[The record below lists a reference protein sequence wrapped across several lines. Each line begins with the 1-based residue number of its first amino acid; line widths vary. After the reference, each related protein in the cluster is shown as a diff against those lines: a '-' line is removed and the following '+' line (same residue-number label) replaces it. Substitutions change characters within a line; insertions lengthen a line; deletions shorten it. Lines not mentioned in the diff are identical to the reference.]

1 MRDFDLQD
9 LKKKWN
15 LYILLAIGVSI
26 VWLFIVGAFLLPAA
40 SKSKAKALKKYA
52 TVNELATKIY
62 TLDPARINYAS
73 NKSKGNVFI
82 YSTEVNKVATKYGI
96 APSDYN
102 ISTQKTKKNK
112 GRKTQAAMM
121 IINNVDI
128 VSLSS
133 FLSEILD
140 IWPDLTCESLKLRA
154 DKNQSDLWKAT
165 IKFNYSV
172 VK

>member
-26 VWLFIVGAFLLPAA
+26 VWLFIVAAFLLPTA

-52 TVNELATKIY
+52 TINELATKIY
-62 TLDPARINYAS
+62 TLDPARINYA
-73 NKSKGNVFI
+73 NAKSKGDIFI
-82 YSTEVNKVATKYGI
+82 YSTEVNKVATKHGI
-96 APSDYN
+96 SPSDYN
-102 ISTQKTKKNK
+102 LSTQKTKKNK

-121 IINNVDI
+121 TVDNVDI
-128 VSLSS
+128 VSLSL

-140 IWPDLTCESLKLRA
+140 MWPDLTCENLKLRA
-154 DKNQSDLWKAT
+154 DKNQNDLWKAT
-165 IKFNYSV
+165 LKFNYSI